1 MSKSKVP
8 YEEKA
13 EIVRGYLEER
23 VGYTESLGRANIR
36 AKHPGFLPRSL
47 NQGCATVLTYLFNTA
62 RVLGSNY
69 ATQGISLAIGF
80 YGIYGQLH
88 YLSNL
93 FIAISLLTV
102 SCQRPSF
109 ISGYVISSSLRRVAP
124 QCLMETRSAFWWDI
138 GNPSK
143 KESPPN
149 RNGSMGLKSLFV
161 QVSFVFL
168 QPSYAALIRAVPLC
182 LFVGSLYEWPSA
194 VAAETFVIGDL
205 RLGYRVTVAVNFY
218 SILGNASKLRDLFWG
233 KAVQLVRADLA
244 AFLVSHSEVLLL
256 RERDSL
262 TT

>member
-1 MSKSKVP
+1 MSKSKIP
-8 YEEKA
+8 YEKKV
-13 EIVRGYLEER
+13 EIARDYLEGR

-69 ATQGISLAIGF
+69 ATQGISLAVGF

-109 ISGYVISSSLRRVAP
+109 ISGHVISSSLRRVAP
-124 QCLMETRSAFWWDI
+124 QCLMETRSTFWRDI

-143 KESPPN
+143 KRKPTEPKWLD
-149 RNGSMGLKSLFV
+149 GLKKPFCSSELRFPSTRLCGV
-161 QVSFVFL
+161 DPSGSALPFCGESTPAVFCNGGTALCDRRCPPWTLGIDGSELL
-168 QPSYAALIRAVPLC
+168 Q
-182 LFVGSLYEWPSA
+182 
-194 VAAETFVIGDL
+194 
-205 RLGYRVTVAVNFY
+205 Y
-218 SILGNASKLRDLFWG
+218 SG
-233 KAVQLVRADLA
+233 KCQ
-244 AFLVSHSEVLLL
+244 
-256 RERDSL
+256 
-262 TT
+262 

>member
-1 MSKSKVP
+1 MSKGKIP
-8 YEEKA
+8 YERKV
-13 EIVRGYLEER
+13 EIARDYLEGR

-69 ATQGISLAIGF
+69 ATQGISLAVGF

-124 QCLMETRSAFWWDI
+124 QCLMETRSAFWRDI

-143 KESPPN
+143 KRKPTEPKWLD
-149 RNGSMGLKSLFV
+149 GLKKPFV

-168 QPSYAALIRAVPLC
+168 QPSYAALI
-182 LFVGSLYEWPSA
+182 
-194 VAAETFVIGDL
+194 
-205 RLGYRVTVAVNFY
+205 
-218 SILGNASKLRDLFWG
+218 
-233 KAVQLVRADLA
+233 
-244 AFLVSHSEVLLL
+244 
-256 RERDSL
+256 
-262 TT
+262 